1 MILPREIRAEL
12 LEKAAR
18 KAEIRNASVTDHI
31 PVSLAE
37 KGLTVAGMP
46 RHEPR
51 LNTYLYSRDINACFY
66 YDHCCPCVVFVAFWK
81 SKEDG
86 TISNQEKVQKAIQ
99 RINNMLN
106 AMREELTAEQER
118 QDAESRI

>member
-1 MILPREIRAEL
+1 MNLPRELRAEL

-18 KAEIRNASVTDHI
+18 AAGIRNASVTDHI

-46 RHEPR
+46 RHEPH

-66 YDHCCPCVVFVAFWK
+66 YDHCCPCVVFVSFWK
-81 SKEDG
+81 SKADG
-86 TISNQEKVQKAIQ
+86 TLSNQEKIQKALQ
-99 RINNMLN
+99 RINDMLN
-106 AMREELTAEQER
+106 AMRTELTAEQER
-118 QDAESRI
+118 QDAESAI